1 MVELAGGRAELGAR
15 DVWRSPSPVG
25 GVINLLQRPFVLDCG
40 LNLPEV
46 QVAYEI
52 VGPSNAPV
60 VAVLGGISAT
70 RFVTGGVDNSATR
83 PRGWWRD
90 LCGPGQA
97 LDSNKYRILSW
108 DFLGGNGATT
118 GPRSSDY
125 AGKTFPD
132 ITTGDQARVLAE
144 LLPVLGI
151 SSLHALV
158 GASYGGMIAL
168 AFGAQFPNLVK
179 RLLVI
184 SAAHRSAPLAVAWRT
199 IQRQI
204 VNFGLSENRGGE
216 ALALA
221 RALGMATYRTP
232 DEFAQR
238 FSGARLDAND
248 PDSFP
253 IWDYLRAR
261 GEDYVKHMDPHAF
274 LCLSRSID
282 LHEADPQKIC
292 VPTTVVA
299 VRQDQLVPLA
309 LLEELAD
316 AHAGSCELQVI
327 DSLYGHDAFLKE
339 PTFFSRLLRCL

>member
-1 MVELAGGRAELGAR
+1 MELVKERVEAEVR
-15 DVWRSPSPVG
+15 SVRRSPSPVCG
-25 GVINLLQRPFVLDCG
+25 TISLPQRPFALECG
-40 LNLPEV
+40 QSLAEV

-70 RFVTGGVDNSATR
+70 RFVTGTVDGSVAR
-83 PRGWWRD
+83 PKGWWSD
-90 LCGPGQA
+90 LCGPGLA
-97 LDSNKYRILSW
+97 LDSERYRILSW

-118 GPRSSDY
+118 GPRCLDY
-125 AGKTFPD
+125 VGKSFAD

-144 LLPVLGI
+144 LLPLLRI
-151 SSLHALV
+151 SQLHALV

-168 AFGAQFPNLVK
+168 AFGARFPQLVN

-199 IQRQI
+199 KQRQI
-204 VNFGLSENRGGE
+204 VNFGLSGNRGGE

-238 FSGARLDAND
+238 FGGSRLDSND

-253 IWDYLRAR
+253 IWDYLRSR

-282 LHEADPQKIC
+282 LHETDPQKIT

-316 AHAGSCELQVI
+316 VHAGACELRVI